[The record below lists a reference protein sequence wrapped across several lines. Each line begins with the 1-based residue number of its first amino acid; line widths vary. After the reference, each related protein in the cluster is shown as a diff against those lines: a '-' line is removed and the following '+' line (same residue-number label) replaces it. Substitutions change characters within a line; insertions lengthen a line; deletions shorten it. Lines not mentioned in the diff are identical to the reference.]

1 MIKLV
6 LNLKRNRISYFRNV
20 DYSPAFLLLRKAVG
34 LRGGRSSLASCLG
47 GGGRCQFYRLAP
59 NGSCRSSRASRCFAD
74 GGAPH
79 GIEVVQLE
87 KPYLDEV
94 KSDFERL
101 ARESNR
107 SSRLECALK
116 ERMHSQKGASSE

>member
-1 MIKLV
+1 M
-6 LNLKRNRISYFRNV
+6 
-20 DYSPAFLLLRKAVG
+20 G

-59 NGSCRSSRASRCFAD
+59 NGSCRARRCFAD

-87 KPYLDEV
+87 KPYLNEV

-101 ARESNR
+101 ARGSNR

-116 ERMHSQKGASSE
+116 ERMQTEASSE